1 MQQMVEQVHEI
12 MWTFCEEHELDI
24 DPVQL
29 KRSIQR
35 HLSGSLQ
42 VVSPECLARLGARRL
57 ALMIDTAGR
66 FNVTL
71 AEMFNES
78 LIEGADKS
86 SSLCQA
92 IQGRKES
99 TRRIQQRPALKLV
112 K

>member
-1 MQQMVEQVHEI
+1 MVDEI
-12 MWTFCEEHELDI
+12 HGMMWELCELHGLDV

-29 KRSIQR
+29 KRGIQR
-35 HLSGSLQ
+35 QIAGALS
-42 VVSPECLARLGARRL
+42 VVSPETLARLGARRV
-57 ALMIDTAGR
+57 AGMIDTAGR

-78 LIEGADKS
+78 LLEGSDKS

-92 IQGRKES
+92 IKSRKQS
-99 TRRIQQRPALKLV
+99 TVRVQRKPHLSLV